1 MMTNPVTFE
10 SMMLNQKVERHRIPC
25 QLLPRTARGFSLVEM
40 MVAVVVFT
48 VVAGAA
54 FSLAIQHEPIAQ
66 RELQLSAMNTS
77 LRSAMGQMQADL
89 ANAGTGYF
97 VGANSVSFPIGVVV
111 DNSTPNAACNTGSPT
126 FTYSATCFDTV
137 SIIEADTSTLASFQP
152 LALHPFANFSTGTGT
167 LLAIPEVGDTA
178 ATDAADF
185 KAGDELLLYTSTATS
200 SAANCQASVIP
211 TSKFSAVMLTVAG
224 AVSGTNVLLTYTALP
239 TNGQVAKGS
248 SNADPLELTAFC
260 SNELATNSYS
270 FQTSDW
276 IIRLDGIKYYVDT
289 TNAADPKLMRW
300 QRGATSEVADQIVG
314 FKAGAAIWNNLGS
327 TSTGTD
333 LSNYYYDS
341 SQYSIDSNP
350 GDDQYDFAL
359 IRSVRLSLIGRTP
372 PGARVTAVQNPFDGG
387 PYEIEAIS
395 TAVNPR
401 NLSMKD
407 Q

>member
-1 MMTNPVTFE
+1 MMQNLKI
-10 SMMLNQKVERHRIPC
+10 SRHGNS
-25 QLLPRTARGFSLVEM
+25 LRTASSNANGFSLVEM
-40 MVAVVVFT
+40 MVAVIVFT
-48 VVAGAA
+48 IVAGAA
-54 FSLAIQHEPIAQ
+54 FALAIQHEPIAQ

-111 DNSTPNAACNTGSPT
+111 DNSTPGAACNTGTPT
-126 FTYSATCFDTV
+126 FTYGASCFDTV

-152 LALHPFANFSTGTGT
+152 LALHPAVNFSTSAGT
-167 LLAIPEVGDTA
+167 LLATPQLGDAA
-178 ATDAADF
+178 ATDALDF
-185 KAGDELLLYTSTATS
+185 KSGDELLLYTSTATTS
-200 SAANCQASVIP
+200 SANCKASIIP
-211 TSKFSAVMLTVAG
+211 TSKFSAVILTAAGSTAG
-224 AVSGTNVLLTYTALP
+224 ANVSLAYAALP
-239 TNGQVAKGS
+239 TTGQVPKGS
-248 SNADPLELTAFC
+248 GNADPLELTAFC
-260 SNELATNSYS
+260 SNELASNSYS
-270 FQTSDW
+270 FGTGDW

-289 TNAADPKLMRW
+289 TNASNPKLMRW
-300 QRGATSEVADQIVG
+300 QRGVTSEVADQIVG
-314 FKAGAAIWNNLGS
+314 FKIGAAIWNNLGG
-327 TSTGTD
+327 TTTGTD

-372 PGARVTAVQNPFDGG
+372 PGARVTAIQNPFDGG

-395 TAVNPR
+395 TVVNPR